1 MFINVM
7 LSTRLLLFILSVLVL
22 VTVVSSASQA
32 SALTANNLIDQNNPS
47 SEYWVLKTLNLFEKN
62 NIPLTEE
69 NLSTF
74 FIKLK

>member
-7 LSTRLLLFILSVLVL
+7 LSTKPLLFILSVLIAVA
-22 VTVVSSASQA
+22 SSASQA